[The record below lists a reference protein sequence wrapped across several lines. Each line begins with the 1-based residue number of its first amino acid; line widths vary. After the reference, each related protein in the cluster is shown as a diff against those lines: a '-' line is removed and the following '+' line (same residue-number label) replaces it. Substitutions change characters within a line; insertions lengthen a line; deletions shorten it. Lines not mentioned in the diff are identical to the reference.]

1 MKPKVAQKVI
11 PLETPVHPPS
21 WGIVP
26 NKFSL
31 FLSRSLALSRSLSL
45 SLALALSLSRMRT
58 LSLSW
63 TTVGLCESRF
73 RICSPGPTSLPSTL
87 HCVAYNLELY
97 PYSKALN

>member
-31 FLSRSLALSRSLSL
+31 SLSLAASL
-45 SLALALSLSRMRT
+45 SLALALSL
-58 LSLSW
+58 LHAHSLSQLDDSW
-63 TTVGLCESRF
+63 TVRVTVSHLLPRANLPALDPPLV
-73 RICSPGPTSLPSTL
+73 SPITL
-87 HCVAYNLELY
+87 NYTLTLK
-97 PYSKALN
+97 P

>member
-31 FLSRSLALSRSLSL
+31 SLSLAASL
-45 SLALALSLSRMRT
+45 SLALALSLSRTHT

-63 TTVGLCESRF
+63 TTVGLCE
-73 RICSPGPTSLPSTL
+73 
-87 HCVAYNLELY
+87 CVL
-97 PYSKALN
+97 SV